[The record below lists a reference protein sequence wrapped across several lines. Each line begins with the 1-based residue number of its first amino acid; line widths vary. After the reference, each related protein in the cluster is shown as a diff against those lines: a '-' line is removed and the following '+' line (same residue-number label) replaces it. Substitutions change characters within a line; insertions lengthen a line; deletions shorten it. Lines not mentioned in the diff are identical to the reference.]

1 MIFKLKNFFKNSDES
16 LILLFGSYAN
26 NKEHN
31 LSDVD
36 IGVFFKESVDL
47 KKLGYLNATLEA
59 RLNKKIDI
67 VVLNEIEKKDPLFAF
82 NILENHIVLHQ
93 EDEAIYINFKT
104 AVQLSYLDHKYL
116 IDQGMRDI
124 QRRINSNSFAER
136 NYA

>member
-1 MIFKLKNFFKNSDES
+1 MIFKLKNFFENCEES
-16 LILLFGSYAN
+16 FVLLFGSYASK
-26 NKEHN
+26 KEHS

-36 IGVFFKESVDL
+36 IGLFFKEEIDL

-59 RLNKKIDI
+59 KFNQKIDI
-67 VVLNEIEKKDPLFAF
+67 VVLNDIEKKDPLFAF
-82 NILENHIVLHQ
+82 NILENHIVLNQ
-93 EDEAIYINFKT
+93 QDEAVYINFKT

-124 QRRINSNSFAER
+124 QRRIDNNSFAKR